1 MRKYGMEPWNA
12 VEVTRDEDEL
22 IQIRASNGGII
33 ARLWID
39 VDDREFSDEQRENAR
54 RIVACVNA
62 CRGLPTDELEQ
73 KWFLAAVGTLLLEAD
88 QQRDELLAEK
98 KDHQRLVRELDVLLN
113 GVDGAAHQASLCDLV
128 AQLKSK
134 GGAA

>member
-1 MRKYGMEPWNA
+1 MSEHTQEPWVLFEVGDHHVHLCPASAANKTSILTVTEEDGVTFAA
-12 VEVTRDEDEL
+12 VY
-22 IQIRASNGGII
+22 S
-33 ARLWID
+33 
-39 VDDREFSDEQRENAR
+39 DDDAR

-62 CRGLPTDELEQ
+62 CRGLPTDVLEQ
-73 KWFLAAVGTLLLEAD
+73 KWLLAAVGTLMLEAD